1 MEKDLITG
9 FSLFWE
15 KWRFSSFSTFFSLFR
30 LISYICAS
38 KIVKK
43 KDAMLIVQIKEGDN
57 IEKALKKYKK
67 KFEKT
72 GVVKQLRERSK
83 FTKPSVRRRE
93 EIIKATYKQK
103 LQIGAIEK

>member
-1 MEKDLITG
+1 MHAAKIPYKG
-9 FSLFWE
+9 VIFFN
-15 KWRFSSFSTFFSLFR
+15 KIGIIWRKSAIFAL
-30 LISYICAS
+30 LL
-38 KIVKK
+38 KK
-43 KDAMLIVQIKEGDN
+43 RMLVVQLKEGDN

-93 EIIKATYKQK
+93 TVIRAAYRQK